1 MIYTFRPIYKS
12 TPWGG
17 GRIRELKGLPPAPEP
32 VGESWEISAMPGMES
47 VVAAGPEKGLTLTEL
62 IRKRGVSLLGRS
74 CMDRYGL
81 AFPLLVKFL
90 DARQWISLQVHPDD
104 EIVKALEQGLTF
116 GKSEMWHVVE
126 AMPGAQ
132 LIAGFKPG
140 VTLEDYLS
148 AEGSDR
154 LLDLVERHDVEPGQ
168 EFFIEAGRIHTLGAG
183 LLVAEI
189 QQSCDCTYRVYDY
202 GRPRQLHLDKARK
215 ALKFSD
221 TYPVDQPLSQFSVKS
236 HENVTAPVVI
246 EPAQGSFQIIMVLRG
261 GCMVDNVQANA
272 GTTLLISADH
282 GPARLIPA
290 PGCVS
295 YLTVAV

>member
-1 MIYTFRPIYKS
+1 MIYTFQPIYKL

-17 GRIRELKGLPPAPEP
+17 GRIREMKGLPPVPDP
-32 VGESWEISAMPGMES
+32 VGESWEISAIPGMES
-47 VVAAGPEKGLTLTEL
+47 IVAAGPEKGLTLTEL
-62 IRKRGVSLLGRS
+62 IRKRGVSLLGRR

-104 EIVKALEQGLTF
+104 ETVKALEQGITF

-126 AMPGAQ
+126 AAPGAR
-132 LIAGFKPG
+132 LIVGFKPG
-140 VTLEDYLS
+140 VTLADYLA

-154 LLDLVERHDVEPGQ
+154 LLDLVELHDAEPGQ
-168 EFFIEAGRIHTLGAG
+168 EFFIEAGQIHTLGAG
-183 LLVAEI
+183 LLVAEV

-202 GRPRQLHLDKARK
+202 GRPRPLHLDKARK
-215 ALKFSD
+215 TLKFSD
-221 TYPVDQPLSQFSVKS
+221 TYAVDKPLAQFSVKS
-236 HENVTAPVVI
+236 FENITTPDVI
-246 EPAQGSFQIIMVLRG
+246 GPANGSFQIIMILSG
-261 GCMVDNVQANA
+261 GCMVDNIRANA
-272 GTTLLISADH
+272 GTSLLISADH
-282 GPARLIPA
+282 GPAKLTPS